1 METIFWRLLCEN
13 RPKAGLKVNLTW
25 HLPSVDNNL
34 CLLKMGEDTPI
45 VTHYRKTEEYEMI
58 TKFGSLFAGHVD
70 FDDMGFDATPVN
82 DRRLSDATLAG
93 VFDKAEAIILKME
106 ELGYDTFWSAEHHFQ
121 HEGYECIP
129 NLLMMY
135 VHMAH
140 LTKNLKFGCGFNVNP
155 MWHPLRLAEDY
166 ATADI
171 LTSGRVIFGVGRGYH
186 SREVDT
192 FGVPS
197 TLTDNDANREIFEEQ
212 VEIMMKAFNEE
223 SFSHEGKHYKLPPE
237 VPYRGYTLK
246 ELTLVPRPR
255 NLPVETWQPMVSA
268 SQRAMDFMA
277 KHGIKGIIGGGA
289 AAGGAQDQVVRQW
302 RETLAKSGRETELG
316 ADLTI
321 GFSMHIAE
329 TEEKAIEEAR
339 PFFEENMKMF
349 APLGFV
355 RGLSDDQIS
364 NLGQGSKARSA
375 GLPTLEDGVKAG
387 SWLCGPPE
395 LVAEKI
401 DDLQNRY
408 PGLEQINVGSV
419 IGTPQSV
426 VLDQLERFGKE
437 VMPKFKK

>member
-1 METIFWRLLCEN
+1 MEAVLWRLWCEN
-13 RPKAGLKVNLTW
+13 RPKAGLKVNLTRNQS
-25 HLPSVDNNL
+25 PVDNNL
-34 CLLKMGEDTPI
+34 CLLKMGKDTPI
-45 VTHYRKTEEYEMI
+45 VRRHQKTEEYEMI

-70 FDDMGFDATPVN
+70 FDDMGLDATPVN
-82 DRRLSDATLAG
+82 DRRLSDEKLAG

-140 LTKNLKFGCGFNVNP
+140 PTKNLKFGCGFNVNP

-171 LTSGRVIFGVGRGYH
+171 LTGGRVIFGVGRGYH

-212 VEIMMKAFNEE
+212 VEIMMKAFDEE

-268 SQRAMDFMA
+268 SQRAMDFMV
-277 KHGIKGIIGGGA
+277 KHSIKGIIGGGA

-302 RETLAKSGRETELG
+302 RDTLAKSGRETELG

-329 TEEKAIEEAR
+329 TEEKAIAEAR

-375 GLPTLEDGVKAG
+375 GLPTLEDGIKAG
-387 SWLCGPPE
+387 SWLCGTAADIVE
-395 LVAEKI
+395 HFKGIEEK
-401 DDLQNRY
+401 Y
-408 PGLEQINVGSV
+408 PGVERVNIGAVMGMPLEVFK
-419 IGTPQSV
+419 
-426 VLDQLERFGKE
+426 DQLSIISEE
-437 VMPKFKK
+437 VMPAFKG